1 MTNKEIVKI
10 LRNVAAAYEVK
21 EEPFFKVAAYNKAA
35 DAIEQSPSDVKEL
48 WEEKKLGTLSGI
60 GASLEKYL
68 DELFKTGRVKHFKEV
83 MGGLP
88 KGMFEING
96 IPNIGPKTAYK
107 IALKLEVKNLDDLKK
122 VAEKGL
128 IKSLE
133 GFGEKSEREILEAI
147 DQVQRRTGRML
158 LAQAYEIAQKVLV
171 WMRKDKSVER
181 IDTLGSLRRMVSTIG
196 DIDIAVATQSPK
208 NVISHFTKYPK
219 GRKIIEEGEKSASI
233 LLENDIQVDLK
244 TDEPKSYGDL
254 LQHFPGSKDHNIHL
268 RELALKK
275 GWSLS
280 EYGIKISKK
289 LNYFPTEEEFYKKLG
304 MDWIPPEIRENS
316 GEIEKAQ
323 KHDLPKLVTI
333 ENICGD
339 LHLHSSFNVRTSH
352 DLGKN
357 SFLEMIQKAKSLGYE
372 YIGFSNHTPAL
383 GTHTKSEVEAVVKRQ
398 TKEIEQLKSSR
409 VINIL
414 NGFEVDILTDGS
426 LSLPNN
432 LLKNLDF
439 VIAGVHSS
447 LRQTKEKATERI
459 LSAINN
465 PWVNIISHPTG
476 RLLNEREGYELDWDK
491 IFDGCKKFG
500 KILEINAW
508 PQRLDLFD
516 VMVREAVKNGVKMIV
531 STDSHAVG
539 QMDNI
544 NYGVSVARRGWAEC
558 KDILNT
564 LPWVEFKKFFRVK

>member
-1 MTNKEIVKI
+1 M
-10 LRNVAAAYEVK
+10 
-21 EEPFFKVAAYNKAA
+21 
-35 DAIEQSPSDVKEL
+35 S
-48 WEEKKLGTLSGI
+48 
-60 GASLEKYL
+60 
-68 DELFKTGRVKHFKEV
+68 
-83 MGGLP
+83 GLP

-107 IALKLEVKNLDDLKK
+107 IASQLKVENLDDLRE
-122 VAEKGL
+122 VAGKGL
-128 IKSLE
+128 IRSLE
-133 GFGEKSEREILEAI
+133 GFGEKSEEEILDAI
-147 DQVQRRTGRML
+147 AQVGRRTGRML
-158 LAQAYEIAQKVLV
+158 LAQAYEISRKVLD
-171 WMRKDKSVER
+171 WMGQCRDVEK

-196 DIDIAVATQSPK
+196 DIDIAVATQNPK
-208 NVISHFTKYPK
+208 NVIVHFTNYPK
-219 GRKIIEEGEKSASI
+219 VEKIVDKGEKSASV

-244 TDEPKSYGDL
+244 TVEPKSYGAL
-254 LQHFPGSKDHNIHL
+254 LQHFTGSKDHNIHL

-280 EYGIKISKK
+280 EYGIKIDNK
-289 LNYFPTEEEFYKKLG
+289 LNYFSTEEEFYKKLG
-304 MDWIPPEIRENS
+304 MDWIPPEIRENT
-316 GEIEKAQ
+316 GEIERAQ
-323 KHDLPKLVTI
+323 SHSLPKLVPLDG
-333 ENICGD
+333 ICGD
-339 LHLHSSFNVRTSH
+339 LHLHSSFDVKTSH
-352 DLGKN
+352 DLGSN
-357 SFLEMIQKAKSLGYE
+357 NFIEIIQKAKSLGYE

-383 GTHTKSEVEAVVKRQ
+383 GTHSKSEVKAIVKAQ
-398 TKEIEQLKSSR
+398 TNEIEQLKSSR

-414 NGFEVDILTDGS
+414 NGFEVDILADGS
-426 LSLPNN
+426 LSLPDD

-447 LRQTKEKATERI
+447 LRQPREKATERI

-476 RLLNEREGYELDWDK
+476 RLLNQREGYELDWDG

-516 VMVREAVKNGVKMIV
+516 AMVREAVKNGVKIIIN
-531 STDSHAVG
+531 TDSHAVD
-539 QMDNI
+539 QMDNMK
-544 NYGVSVARRGWAEC
+544 YGVSVARRGWAES